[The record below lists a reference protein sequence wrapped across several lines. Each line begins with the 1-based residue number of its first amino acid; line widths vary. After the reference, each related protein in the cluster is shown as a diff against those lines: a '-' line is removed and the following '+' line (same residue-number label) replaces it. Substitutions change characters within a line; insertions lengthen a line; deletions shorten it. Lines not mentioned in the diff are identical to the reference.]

1 MVFLIIAGVLLMAA
15 AIIAFRK
22 FPGIKLK
29 VIWITL
35 LIGAIL
41 LITGILLLLFIP
53 GKGLLSSGREN
64 VTGNDDVS
72 GVRDESADI
81 PASPGTVVIRGSEI
95 SINGEVM
102 PDITA
107 FDAYIASS
115 DWQGGYELV
124 DDYASYAVMEAVK
137 SVLEDRGKTLLSE
150 RAVE

>member
-1 MVFLIIAGVLLMAA
+1 MVILIIAGILLMAA

-22 FPGIKLK
+22 FPGIRLK

-35 LIGAIL
+35 LAGALL

-64 VTGNDDVS
+64 VISNDDVS
-72 GVRDESADI
+72 GVRDDSGDI
-81 PASPGTVVIRGSEI
+81 PSSPGTVVISGSEI

-107 FDAYIASS
+107 FDNYILSS
-115 DWQGGYELV
+115 DWQGGYELI
-124 DDYASYAVMEAVK
+124 DDYASYAAMEAVK
-137 SVLEDRGKTLLSE
+137 SVLEDRGKILLSE

>member
-35 LIGAIL
+35 LVGAVL
-41 LITGILLLLFIP
+41 LIAGILLLLFIP
-53 GKGLLSSGREN
+53 GKGLLSSGKEN
-64 VTGNDDVS
+64 VISNDDVS
-72 GVRDESADI
+72 GVRDDSGDI
-81 PASPGTVVIRGSEI
+81 PSSPGTVVIRGSEI

-102 PDITA
+102 PDIIA
-107 FDAYIASS
+107 FDNYIVSS

-124 DDYASYAVMEAVK
+124 DDYASYAVVEAVK